1 MMEELNTWWDG
12 LALIAKVFYTIG
24 IFSTAVLGVQTFLT
38 LIGLDGDDAVDAA
51 DAMDGGEISDEVGDG
66 DLQFLSVRTITAF
79 LVGFGWVGASLI
91 KAGLSIAAVVV
102 IAFCVGLVLMFGI
115 FYLMKFFWAMRQDG
129 TLDYRNAIGEIG
141 SVYLPIPG
149 GKAGKGQIEVMIQGR
164 LQTVQAITS
173 APERIGNREKVL
185 VIDRLEDN
193 TLLVIPDETGSTL
206 T

>member
-1 MMEELNTWWDG
+1 MMENLNTWWDG

-24 IFSTAVLGVQTFLT
+24 MFSTAVLGVQTFLT

-51 DAMDGGEISDEVGDG
+51 DAMDGGEIPDEVGDG
-66 DLQFLSVRTITAF
+66 DLQFLSLRTITAF

-91 KAGLSIAAVVV
+91 KAGLSIVAVIA

-173 APERIGNREKVL
+173 APERIGNRKKVL

>member
-66 DLQFLSVRTITAF
+66 DLQFLSVRTIIAF

>member
-1 MMEELNTWWDG
+1 MMENLNTWWDG

>member
-79 LVGFGWVGASLI
+79 LVGFG
-91 KAGLSIAAVVV
+91 
-102 IAFCVGLVLMFGI
+102 
-115 FYLMKFFWAMRQDG
+115 
-129 TLDYRNAIGEIG
+129 
-141 SVYLPIPG
+141 
-149 GKAGKGQIEVMIQGR
+149 
-164 LQTVQAITS
+164 
-173 APERIGNREKVL
+173 
-185 VIDRLEDN
+185 
-193 TLLVIPDETGSTL
+193 
-206 T
+206 

>member
-1 MMEELNTWWDG
+1 MMENLNTWWDG

-24 IFSTAVLGVQTFLT
+24 MFSTPVLGVQTFLT

>member
-1 MMEELNTWWDG
+1 MMENLNTWWDG

-24 IFSTAVLGVQTFLT
+24 MFSTAVLGVQTFLT